1 MEQSTSNNFF
11 SEEAIENFAG
21 FAAVLQRINRR
32 LVMEGY
38 TIKNGNIEPPC
49 DNNKEKC
56 DIIKII

>member
-21 FAAVLQRINRR
+21 FAATLQRVRRR
-32 LVMEGY
+32 LIMEGY
-38 TIKNGNIEPPC
+38 TIKEDSIEPPC
-49 DNNKEKC
+49 DKNKEKC